1 MELHPE
7 IIQHCWKHAGLDS
20 ASTAQLLVSQPP
32 STPAQVVSEAPLSP
46 SLPDAVQRA
55 NDELRELMDSMAKNF
70 QSHDETLD
78 LHSYINVDADL
89 DRLIHPSL
97 SLPAIT
103 RAEHVQGL
111 RWLQKFERYFPG
123 DSRIQNTLHFMSS
136 PEALHVLPPLK
147 QKTIDCFFVAQ

>member
-1 MELHPE
+1 M
-7 IIQHCWKHAGLDS
+7 IIKC
-20 ASTAQLLVSQPP
+20 
-32 STPAQVVSEAPLSP
+32 
-46 SLPDAVQRA
+46 
-55 NDELRELMDSMAKNF
+55 
-70 QSHDETLD
+70 
-78 LHSYINVDADL
+78 L

-97 SLPAIT
+97 STDDIIAQVKHQLSPADEPADDNDEDMLPAIS

-136 PEALHVLPPLK
+136 PEALHVLLPLK